1 MKVNYK
7 IHLAN
12 IVILFF
18 FVNSLDNSTFSNY
31 KDVQLIN
38 LEGIFVPNFEK
49 KIVEGDLNYTFLPIV
64 DGSQIIL
71 DSLNLEI
78 ISITNEFGNSI
89 KYEYGEKDENLGLP
103 LNITYQYKQN
113 QNFTIN
119 IKYSTKAEGK

>member
-7 IHLAN
+7 IQLAN

-18 FVNSLDNSTFSNY
+18 FVNSLDNSTLSNY

-64 DGSQIIL
+64 NGSQIIL
-71 DSLNLEI
+71 DSLNL
-78 ISITNEFGNSI
+78 
-89 KYEYGEKDENLGLP
+89 
-103 LNITYQYKQN
+103 
-113 QNFTIN
+113 
-119 IKYSTKAEGK
+119 